1 MMINDSKLTK
11 IVEKNLEDF
20 YWFAKNGRNICT
32 CTVRSIDIDW
42 RDPKTVRR
50 RCEGMGARVH
60 LFIQSDRRGTTVGR
74 SPRAKGTRDIES
86 RFGAAL
92 SPRRHIWAVF
102 FGTGCLIWYRREPLC
117 ERGLVL
123 RRIGAAGPTD
133 VTRSSSFR
141 YKSQFYTSL
150 STDRKTSPYM
160 AEQYDSFADPQQ
172 PRACGTVHVFHTDRY
187 TVIIITNGWFLILT
201 KFDQRGIF
209 QFLFSSLSFNSSY
222 ILVLFFGL

>member
-1 MMINDSKLTK
+1 MRKTK
-11 IVEKNLEDF
+11 RFLSICKEQKKNIHAR
-20 YWFAKNGRNICT
+20 FA
-32 CTVRSIDIDW
+32 RSNAIDIDW
-42 RDPKTVRR
+42 LAIRR
-50 RCEGMGARVH
+50 LYTKAKMRRNGSSSSLVHPVWPTGDGWTFTPSEGNA
-60 LFIQSDRRGTTVGR
+60 S
-74 SPRAKGTRDIES
+74 SRDIES

-123 RRIGAAGPTD
+123 RRIEAAGRAD

-160 AEQYDSFADPQQ
+160 AEQYDSFVDCDPQE
-172 PRACGTVHVFHTDRY
+172 PRARGRVQVFHTDPY
-187 TVIIITNGWFLILT
+187 TVIIITNGWLLIPRKL
-201 KFDQRGIF
+201 DRRGI
-209 QFLFSSLSFNSSY
+209 LL
-222 ILVLFFGL
+222 LFFNYSFFKF

>member
-1 MMINDSKLTK
+1 M
-11 IVEKNLEDF
+11 
-20 YWFAKNGRNICT
+20 AG
-32 CTVRSIDIDW
+32 
-42 RDPKTVRR
+42 DPKTVHEGEDAKEWELEFTCSSSLTDVGGRLDVHPERR
-50 RCEGMGARVH
+50 EREFARY
-60 LFIQSDRRGTTVGR
+60 
-74 SPRAKGTRDIES
+74 IES

-123 RRIGAAGPTD
+123 RRIEAAGRAD

-160 AEQYDSFADPQQ
+160 AEQYDSFVDCDPQER
-172 PRACGTVHVFHTDRY
+172 RARGRVQVFHTDPY
-187 TVIIITNGWFLILT
+187 TVIIITNG
-201 KFDQRGIF
+201 
-209 QFLFSSLSFNSSY
+209 
-222 ILVLFFGL
+222 

>member
-1 MMINDSKLTK
+1 MINDSKLEDRW
-11 IVEKNLEDF
+11 EKLGRFLLICKEWKKYMYMHGSLDRYRLARSEDC
-20 YWFAKNGRNICT
+20 A
-32 CTVRSIDIDW
+32 
-42 RDPKTVRR
+42 R

-209 QFLFSSLSFNSSY
+209 QF
-222 ILVLFFGL
+222 FFFKF